1 MPVTISWIRYKHRIP
16 GPLPPAGTF
25 TVAQVR
31 QRYGVSLWVV
41 HYWIQRPI
49 VPATQRKPNAP
60 YAITVDR
67 DLDRRLRK

>member
-1 MPVTISWIRYKHRIP
+1 MISWIRYKHRIP

-41 HYWIQRPI
+41 HYWIQRRI

-60 YAITVDR
+60 YAITIDR